1 MAALGAAELTSQM
14 QEMQTDISQMQQ
26 TLNAIMPKIDEGIQT
41 SQQIA
46 TDIGKKLAEHVNPI
60 VEAKVID
67 TIVRLNDHH
76 GALAAALD
84 ARVAEL
90 KAAITQ

>member
-14 QEMQTDISQMQQ
+14 QAMQADMSQMQQ

-46 TDIGKKLAEHVNPI
+46 TDIDKKLAEHVNPI
-60 VEAKVID
+60 VAAKVID
-67 TIVRLNDHH
+67 TIVRLTGPWQQLSMQGLQNSK
-76 GALAAALD
+76 LQSL
-84 ARVAEL
+84 R
-90 KAAITQ
+90 